1 MTDNEEQGA
10 AKDIPP
16 WLQPVPEVEE
26 EGGFFANRKATLITA
41 GVAVV
46 LLTVFVAA
54 IFTLYEDT
62 PSGEPR
68 RIVAE
73 EGPVRTKPDDPG
85 GMEVA
90 FQDKEV
96 FDAANGVP
104 AGGRVTLGAEP
115 EQPVSEI
122 PDIPEDTATPKDTV
136 TNVAAEPASND
147 AIGDIAEAVTGES
160 VTSPDPKLQPTAQN
174 ITNSEVGTEAVSE
187 QAPTATEPVIATT
200 APTDASAYRVQ
211 LGAYGSEAGA
221 ETAWRAARGKFP
233 NQLSTLTPSYEAV
246 SSGGRT
252 LYRLRLGPISS
263 RGDADQVC
271 IALRAQ
277 QQACIVVNPT

>member
-1 MTDNEEQGA
+1 MTDNEELGA

-46 LLTVFVAA
+46 LLTVFIVA

-62 PSGEPR
+62 PTGEPR

-85 GMEVA
+85 GMEVE

-104 AGGRVTLGAEP
+104 AGGSVSLGAEP

-122 PDIPEDTATPKDTV
+122 PDIPEDTPENAE
-136 TNVAAEPASND
+136 AAPSTND
-147 AIGDIAEAVTGES
+147 AIGDIAES
-160 VTSPDPKLQPTAQN
+160 VASDNAPAAREPEPTAQS
-174 ITNSEVGTEAVSE
+174 TAVREEPDVSPPQPSVQE
-187 QAPTATEPVIATT
+187 TAATKPEDT
-200 APTDASAYRVQ
+200 STYRVQ
-211 LGAYGSEAGA
+211 LGAYGTEAGA

-233 NQLSTLTPSYEAV
+233 NHLGDLSPSYEAV

-252 LYRLRLGPISS
+252 LYRLRLGPISTRS
-263 RGDADQVC
+263 DADQVC

-277 QQACIVVNPT
+277 QQACIVVNPS